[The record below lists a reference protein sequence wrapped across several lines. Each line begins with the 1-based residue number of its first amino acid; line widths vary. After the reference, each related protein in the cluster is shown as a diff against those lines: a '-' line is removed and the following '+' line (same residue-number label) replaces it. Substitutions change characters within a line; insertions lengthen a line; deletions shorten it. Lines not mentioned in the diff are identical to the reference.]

1 MKTLEVIAVEAGL
14 LDKRDNVYNK
24 IKLSTPNFIVQGGQ
38 RCRIEPKVQ
47 NVTKYP
53 KSYLPDNRPEF
64 AHDAKVGEFIAG
76 DIVTQGGLLP
86 YPITDPK
93 GAVTRMATS
102 ATHVVIGN
110 TDDTDA
116 FAELTRREFEGRGKF
131 KVGTPGAEEKYFTY
145 WGYAAEGIEAGQ
157 TEPTVATEESEEDGE
172 KKEVTV
178 EAVL

>member
-1 MKTLEVIAVEAGL
+1 MRTLEVIAVEAGL

-24 IKLSTPNFIVQGGQ
+24 IKLSTPNFINQGGQ
-38 RCRIEPKVQ
+38 KLRIEPKVQ

-110 TDDTDA
+110 TDDADA
-116 FAELTRREFEGRGKF
+116 FAELTRREFESRGKI
-131 KVGTPGAEEKYFTY
+131 KADAPNAAEKYFNK
-145 WGYAAEGIEAGQ
+145 WGYAPETIETG
-157 TEPTVATEESEEDGE
+157 EVAPTEEGGDDE
-172 KKEVTV
+172 KETV
-178 EAVL
+178 EVKQVM

>member
-1 MKTLEVIAVEAGL
+1 MRTLEVIAVEAGL

-24 IKLSTPNFIVQGGQ
+24 IKLSTPNFINQGGQ
-38 RCRIEPKVQ
+38 KLRIEPKVQ

-64 AHDAKVGEFIAG
+64 AHDAKLGEFIAG

-93 GAVTRMATS
+93 GVVTRMATS

-131 KVGTPGAEEKYFTY
+131 KADAPGADEKYFTY
-145 WGYAAEGIEAGQ
+145 WGYAAETIETGEVA
-157 TEPTVATEESEEDGE
+157 ATE
-172 KKEVTV
+172 TV
-178 EAVL
+178 EESAEEEGVKVEQVL